1 MKHLKTIIGI
11 VALCALFSCAKSQTD
26 ARGQVSFSLTSSL
39 EIADQTKSNV
49 SDYTTLPS
57 AGDFT
62 ITITNSESETFWT
75 GKISEWDEA
84 TLLPVGAYIVNATYG
99 SLEDEGFDKP
109 FFTGSANFTV
119 QGAQTTDVNITVS
132 LGNTVILVKCTDNF
146 KNYYEDY
153 TFNLV
158 RDGATIATFVKNE
171 TKAAFVD
178 GFKISIEGTVTSGT
192 KVQSF
197 TKDYTKL
204 KEATAYTVMFD
215 ASNVGGSAITISFNN
230 ELVEVPLGDVELND

>member
-1 MKHLKTIIGI
+1 M
-11 VALCALFSCAKSQTD
+11 
-26 ARGQVSFSLTSSL
+26 
-39 EIADQTKSNV
+39 
-49 SDYTTLPS
+49 
-57 AGDFT
+57 
-62 ITITNSESETFWT
+62 
-75 GKISEWDEA
+75 
-84 TLLPVGAYIVNATYG
+84 
-99 SLEDEGFDKP
+99 
-109 FFTGSANFTV
+109 

-178 GFKISIEGTVTSGT
+178 GFKISIEGTVTSGA

>member
-26 ARGQVSFSLTSSL
+26 GRGQVSFSLTSSL

-84 TLLPVGAYIVNATYG
+84 TLLPVGAYMVNATYG

-119 QGAQTTDVNITVS
+119 QGAQNTDVNITVS

-171 TKAAFVD
+171 TKAEIGRAHV
-178 GFKISIEGTVTSGT
+178 
-192 KVQSF
+192 
-197 TKDYTKL
+197 
-204 KEATAYTVMFD
+204 
-215 ASNVGGSAITISFNN
+215 
-230 ELVEVPLGDVELND
+230 